1 MAPLVPCP
9 SCRRHLREREESCP
23 FCSSRL
29 EPLAMRRY
37 AAGVMLVMA
46 AAALTGC
53 PRSAPKYGGP
63 PPPPETPQ

>member
-1 MAPLVPCP
+1 
-9 SCRRHLREREESCP
+9 LREREESCP